1 MKKIRWVFSIVL
13 LLLFVHAAEAQILK
27 KIQKKIQDNVT
38 RKAVDKST
46 DTTDEEK
53 QKTMDKT
60 LNADAIA
67 MAYGKNKVDPSLVP
81 DFYLFSWNYSLE
93 IQSENE
99 KAMIMDYFLEPNAE
113 YFGFKMG
120 ESDEVFMVIDS
131 KYKLMITAF
140 EQGKEKVAM
149 ASRMPDYSEITAKEN
164 VSDGFSYKPLPNKI
178 IMGYNCKG
186 IEATSADFEMVFYY
200 TNEAKV
206 NFSDVFRS
214 QQKQK
219 TPDVLK
225 RYFKTGDRPL
235 MMTLSMKDLKDK
247 RKITTMKCVVLERK
261 TRKFLKSDYKF
272 M

>member
-1 MKKIRWVFSIVL
+1 MCWVFSLV
-13 LLLFVHAAEAQILK
+13 LLFVFNNVLEAQILK
-27 KIQKKIQDNVT
+27 KLQKKVQDKVEQ
-38 RKAVDKST
+38 KASDKA
-46 DTTDEEK
+46 EEGTENSMEK
-53 QKTMDKT
+53 ALDA
-60 LNADAIA
+60 NAMA

-81 DFYLFSWNYSLE
+81 DSYSFSWKYSLE
-93 IQSENE
+93 IQSEKE

-120 ESDEVFMVIDS
+120 ESGEMFMVIDS
-131 KYKLMITAF
+131 RNKLMITAF
-140 EQGKEKVAM
+140 EQEKEKVAM
-149 ASRMPDYSEITAKEN
+149 ASKMPDYSEMTSKEN
-164 VSDGFSYKPLPNKI
+164 ESDGFSYRSLPNKI

-186 IEATSADFEMVFYY
+186 IEATSADFVMVFYY

-206 NFSDVFRS
+206 SFSDMFRS

-235 MMTLSMKDLKDK
+235 MMTMSMKDLKDK
-247 RKITTMKCVVLERK
+247 GKITTMKCVVLEKNSRE
-261 TRKFLKSDYKF
+261 FLKSDYKF

>member
-1 MKKIRWVFSIVL
+1 MKTIRWVFSVVL
-13 LLLFVHAAEAQILK
+13 MFLFVNTTEAQILK

-46 DTTDEEK
+46 DTTDEEE
-53 QKTMDKT
+53 QKIMNKT
-60 LNADAIA
+60 LNADVMA
-67 MAYGKNKVDPSLVP
+67 MAYGKNKVDPALVP
-81 DFYLFSWNYSLE
+81 DSYSFSWKYSLE

-120 ESDEVFMVIDS
+120 ESGEMFMVIDS
-131 KYKLMITAF
+131 RNKLMITAF
-140 EQGKEKVAM
+140 EQEKEKVAM
-149 ASRMPDYSEITAKEN
+149 ASKMPDYSEMTSKEN
-164 VSDGFSYKPLPNKI
+164 ESDGFSYRSLPNKI

-186 IEATSADFEMVFYY
+186 IEATSTDFVMVFYY

-206 NFSDVFRS
+206 SFSDMFRS
-214 QQKQK
+214 QQRQK

-235 MMTLSMKDLKDK
+235 MMTMSMKDLKDK
-247 RKITTMKCVVLERK
+247 GKITTMKCVVLEKNSRE
-261 TRKFLKSDYKF
+261 FLKSDYKF

>member
-1 MKKIRWVFSIVL
+1 MKKICWVFSLVL
-13 LLLFVHAAEAQILK
+13 LLVFNNVLEAQILK
-27 KIQKKIQDNVT
+27 KLQKKVQDKVEQ
-38 RKAVDKST
+38 KASDKA
-46 DTTDEEK
+46 EEGTESSMEK
-53 QKTMDKT
+53 ALDA
-60 LNADAIA
+60 NAMAIA
-67 MAYGKNKVDPSLVP
+67 HGKNKVDPSSVP
-81 DFYLFSWNYSLE
+81 DSYLFSWKYSLE

-120 ESDEVFMVIDS
+120 ESGEMFMVIDS
-131 KYKLMITAF
+131 RNKLMITAF
-140 EQGKEKVAM
+140 EQEKEKVAM
-149 ASRMPDYSEITAKEN
+149 ASKMPDYSEMTSKEN
-164 VSDGFSYKPLPNKI
+164 ESDGFSYRSLPNKI

-186 IEATSADFEMVFYY
+186 IEATSADFVMVFYY

-206 NFSDVFRS
+206 SFSDMFRS

-235 MMTLSMKDLKDK
+235 MMTMSMKDLKDK
-247 RKITTMKCVVLERK
+247 GKITTMKCVVLEKNSRE
-261 TRKFLKSDYKF
+261 FLKSDYKF

>member
-1 MKKIRWVFSIVL
+1 MKKMCWVFSLV
-13 LLLFVHAAEAQILK
+13 LLFVFNNVLEAQILK
-27 KIQKKIQDNVT
+27 KLQKKVQDKIEQ
-38 RKAVDKST
+38 KASDKAK
-46 DTTDEEK
+46 EETENSMK
-53 QKTMDKT
+53 KALDA
-60 LNADAIA
+60 NAMA

-81 DFYLFSWNYSLE
+81 DSYSFSWKYSLE
-93 IQSENE
+93 IQSEKE

-120 ESDEVFMVIDS
+120 ESGEMFMVIDS
-131 KYKLMITAF
+131 RNKLMITAF
-140 EQGKEKVAM
+140 EQEKEKVAM
-149 ASRMPDYSEITAKEN
+149 ASKMPDYSEMTSKEN
-164 VSDGFSYKPLPNKI
+164 ESDGFSYRSLPNKI

-186 IEATSADFEMVFYY
+186 IEATSADFVMVFYY

-206 NFSDVFRS
+206 SFSDMFRS

-235 MMTLSMKDLKDK
+235 MMTMSMKDLKDK
-247 RKITTMKCVVLERK
+247 GKITTMKCVVLEKNSRE
-261 TRKFLKSDYKF
+261 FLKSDYKF

>member
-1 MKKIRWVFSIVL
+1 MCWVFSLV
-13 LLLFVHAAEAQILK
+13 LLFVFNNVLEAQILK
-27 KIQKKIQDNVT
+27 KLQKKVQDKIEQKASDKAKEETENSKDKALDANV
-38 RKAVDKST
+38 
-46 DTTDEEK
+46 
-53 QKTMDKT
+53 M
-60 LNADAIA
+60 A
-67 MAYGKNKVDPSLVP
+67 MAYGKNKVDPALVP
-81 DFYLFSWNYSLE
+81 DSYSFSWKYSLE

-120 ESDEVFMVIDS
+120 ESGEMFMVIDS
-131 KYKLMITAF
+131 RNKLMITAF
-140 EQGKEKVAM
+140 EQEKEKVAM
-149 ASRMPDYSEITAKEN
+149 ASKMPDYSEMTSKEN
-164 VSDGFSYKPLPNKI
+164 ESDGFSYRSLPNKI

-186 IEATSADFEMVFYY
+186 IEATSADFVMVFYY

-206 NFSDVFRS
+206 SFSDMFRS

-235 MMTLSMKDLKDK
+235 MMTMSMKDLKDK
-247 RKITTMKCVVLERK
+247 GKITTMKCVVLEKNSRE
-261 TRKFLKSDYKF
+261 FLKSDYKF

>member
-1 MKKIRWVFSIVL
+1 MKKICWVFSLVL
-13 LLLFVHAAEAQILK
+13 LLVFNNVLEAQILK
-27 KIQKKIQDNVT
+27 KLQKKVQDKIEQKASDKEEEETKNSKDKALDANV
-38 RKAVDKST
+38 
-46 DTTDEEK
+46 
-53 QKTMDKT
+53 M
-60 LNADAIA
+60 A
-67 MAYGKNKVDPSLVP
+67 MAYGKNKVDPALVP
-81 DFYLFSWNYSLE
+81 DSYSFSWKYSLE

-120 ESDEVFMVIDS
+120 ESGEMFMVIDS
-131 KYKLMITAF
+131 RNKLMITAF
-140 EQGKEKVAM
+140 EQEKEKVAM
-149 ASRMPDYSEITAKEN
+149 ASKMPDYSEMTSKEN
-164 VSDGFSYKPLPNKI
+164 ESDGFSYRSLPNKI

-186 IEATSADFEMVFYY
+186 IEATSTDFVMVFYY

-206 NFSDVFRS
+206 SFSDMFRS

-235 MMTLSMKDLKDK
+235 MMTMSMKDLKDK
-247 RKITTMKCVVLERK
+247 GKITKMKCIILEKNSRE
-261 TRKFLKSDYKF
+261 FLKSDYKF